1 VYVSSERALHVAYG
15 GHEELVMDTT
25 RFVKEARR
33 SSIFCT
39 EVVTDFEGFAFGPTN
54 SVIEGP
60 ANVAPNHM
68 VHGGGQ
74 HREEGDND
82 NGCSSQE
89 LNLLAGAISE
99 RPLISASPC

>member
-39 EVVTDFEGFAFGPTN
+39 EVVADFEGFAFGPTD

-60 ANVAPNHM
+60 ANVAPTTWSTAEASTGRKATMTM
-68 VHGGGQ
+68 VAAAK
-74 HREEGDND
+74 N
-82 NGCSSQE
+82 
-89 LNLLAGAISE
+89 
-99 RPLISASPC
+99 